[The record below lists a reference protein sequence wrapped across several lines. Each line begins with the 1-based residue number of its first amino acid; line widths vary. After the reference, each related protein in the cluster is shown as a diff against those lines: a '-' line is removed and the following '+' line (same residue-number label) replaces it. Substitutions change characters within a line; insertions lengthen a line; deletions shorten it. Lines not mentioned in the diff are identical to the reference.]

1 MSEHNPFT
9 HVQDAPFWYLLAG
22 EVLRRGEGEL
32 APLFQR
38 LTDRAGE
45 RGLPIVYQ
53 GRKSLYW
60 AVAGRLYLFYESRVP
75 DLDRSGFR
83 HMIRGL
89 QCAFTPPVF
98 AQAAI
103 GRILANIA
111 SPSSPNRSVAE
122 TVADTFMA
130 NGMSVTDSY
139 DGAESD
145 GWILEACL
153 GDERIMALSLQ
164 AVTPPEGLWDRVAAF
179 YAENRPGLYY
189 RLFPGKIKSLPKVGE

>member
-1 MSEHNPFT
+1 MSKNPLMPY
-9 HVQDAPFWYLLAG
+9 VQDAPFWYLLAG
-22 EVLRRGEGEL
+22 EVLRRGEGAL
-32 APLFQR
+32 APLFQK

-45 RGLPIVYQ
+45 LGLPIVYQ

-60 AVAGRLYLFYESRVP
+60 AVAGRLYLYYEFRVP
-75 DLDRSGFR
+75 DLDRPGFR

-130 NGMSVTDSY
+130 NGMSVTEDY
-139 DGAESD
+139 GGTESD
-145 GWILEACL
+145 GWILKACL
-153 GDERIMALSLQ
+153 GDETIMALSTQ
-164 AVTPPEGLWDRVAAF
+164 AVTPPEGLWDQVAAF
-179 YAENRPGLYY
+179 YGENRPGWYY
-189 RLFPGKIKSLPKVGE
+189 RLFPGKIKALPKLAE

>member
-1 MSEHNPFT
+1 MSEHTSIPYA
-9 HVQDAPFWYLLAG
+9 QDAPFWYLLAG
-22 EVLRRGEGEL
+22 EVLRRGEGDL
-32 APLFQR
+32 APLFQK

-45 RGLPIVYQ
+45 LGLPIVYQ

-60 AVAGRLYLFYESRVP
+60 AVAGRLYLYYETRVP
-75 DLDRSGFR
+75 DLDRPGFR

-89 QCAFTPPVF
+89 QCAFTPRVF
-98 AQAAI
+98 PQAAI

-130 NGMSVTDSY
+130 NGMSVTEDCG
-139 DGAESD
+139 GAESD

-153 GDERIMALSLQ
+153 GDERIMALSIQ

-179 YAENRPGLYY
+179 YGENRPGWYY
-189 RLFPGKIKSLPKVGE
+189 RHFPGKIKALPKLEE